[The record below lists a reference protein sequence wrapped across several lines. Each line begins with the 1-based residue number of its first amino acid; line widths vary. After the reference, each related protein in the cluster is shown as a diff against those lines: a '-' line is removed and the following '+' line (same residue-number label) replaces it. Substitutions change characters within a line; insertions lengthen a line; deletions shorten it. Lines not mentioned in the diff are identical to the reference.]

1 MNRIEVLWT
10 PIGVLSIGLLLALPA
25 CTSKSS
31 PVKKDKTNYAAPT
44 NNTADRFDGGTYCVQ
59 TFLQGPAPAQ
69 PLHFSNQIT
78 ESDQTLKSKDFQ
90 ADLSGDALD
99 IVHRDQWLA
108 TDDDRKFF
116 AESQRFTDPKIVVR
130 AINNGVA
137 EETVTNHVSRSDQVG
152 WRGGVISIAQAG
164 TPWGLFI
171 FKPPVTRVGDENVN
185 GYATVKYTVDTTHES
200 EVEKSAGF
208 LRQLKDY
215 NITGTAWV
223 LKEANCVLKYDI
235 NDEQVGKDGSVK
247 KTHYEGTVT
256 KKDSVSSDATSNKSA
271 S

>member
-1 MNRIEVLWT
+1 MNRIRTFT

-25 CTSKSS
+25 CTSKPS
-31 PVKKDKTNYAAPT
+31 PVRADKRSHAAPT

-69 PLHFSNQIT
+69 ALHFSLKVT

-90 ADLSGDALD
+90 ADLSGDTLY

-116 AESQRFTDPKIVVR
+116 AESQKFTDPKIVVR

-137 EETVTNHVSRSDQVG
+137 EETVTNHVSRSDEVE
-152 WRGGVISIAQAG
+152 WRGGVISLAQGG

-171 FKPPVTRVGDENVN
+171 YKPTVARVGDENVN
-185 GYATVKYTVDTTHES
+185 GYATIKYTVDTTHES

-208 LRQLKDY
+208 LRRLKDY

-223 LKEANCVLKYDI
+223 LKDANCILKYDI
-235 NDEQVGKDGSVK
+235 NDEQVGTDGTVK

-256 KKDSVSSDATSNKSA
+256 KTAAGNSDPNSNKSA

>member
-1 MNRIEVLWT
+1 MNRTQILWRLINVLG
-10 PIGVLSIGLLLALPA
+10 ISLLLALPA

-31 PVKKDKTNYAAPT
+31 PVKKGDTNHPLPT
-44 NNTADRFDGGTYCVQ
+44 NNTAVRFDGGTYCVQ

-69 PLHFSNQIT
+69 PLHFSNQVT

-90 ADLSGDALD
+90 ADLSGDTLD

-116 AESQRFTDPKIVVR
+116 AEMQRFTDPKIIVR

-152 WRGGVISIAQAG
+152 WRGGVVSIAQGG

-171 FKPPVTRVGDENVN
+171 YKPTVTRVGDENVN
-185 GYATVKYTVDTTHES
+185 GYATTKYTVDTTHES
-200 EVEKSAGF
+200 EAEKSAGF
-208 LRQLKDY
+208 LRHLKDY

-223 LKEANCVLKYDI
+223 LKEANCILNYDI
-235 NDEQVGKDGSVK
+235 NDEQVGTDGNVK
-247 KTHYEGTVT
+247 KTHFEGTVT
-256 KKDSVSSDATSNKSA
+256 KKTAGNSDATSNKSA

>member
-1 MNRIEVLWT
+1 MNRIRILT

-25 CTSKSS
+25 CSSKAS
-31 PVKKDKTNYAAPT
+31 PVRTDKRNQVAPT
-44 NNTADRFDGGTYCVQ
+44 NNAADRFDGGTYCVQ

-90 ADLSGDALD
+90 ADLSGDTLD

-116 AESQRFTDPKIVVR
+116 AEMQRFTDPKLIVR

-137 EETVTNHVSRSDQVG
+137 EETVTNHISRSDEVG
-152 WRGGVISIAQAG
+152 WRGGVVSIAQGG

-171 FKPPVTRVGDENVN
+171 YKPTVNRVGDDNVN
-185 GYATVKYTVDTTHES
+185 GYATIKYVVDTTHES
-200 EVEKSAGF
+200 ETEKAASF
-208 LRQLKDY
+208 LRRLKDY

-223 LKEANCVLKYDI
+223 LKEANCIVKYDI
-235 NDEQVGKDGSVK
+235 NDEQVGKDGSIT

-256 KKDSVSSDATSNKSA
+256 KKDSGNSDANSNKSA